1 MLLDAAGLDFGGA
14 LGLMADDEQNMV
26 EIRCLVADFK
36 VRHGTMTTQTLIL
49 DTGDTKLVGHG
60 YVDLGSEWFVD
71 ITLLPSS
78 KDFSLLAA
86 QAPLHVHGSVKDL
99 AIDVST
105 ARVLFS
111 LLTPIELGTTDNA
124 TGQQLIQRKRPQ
136 YTPL

>member
-1 MLLDAAGLDFGGA
+1 
-14 LGLMADDEQNMV
+14 MADDEQNMV

-78 KDFSLLAA
+78 KDLSLLAA

-111 LLTPIELGTTDNA
+111 LLTSIESGTTDNV
-124 TGQQLIQRKRPQ
+124 TCQQLTQRIRPQ
-136 YTPL
+136 